1 MTGNRRSDRAAVWR
15 KLIARHESSRLS
27 VGALCRQAG
36 VSTASFYAWRRRLNA
51 SSRSDAVLARSSSLV
66 PVRVVED
73 APGSLS
79 EQAIEVTIDRVDQ
92 SGVFGHTPAICIA
105 IPADCDEASI
115 RRVLRAVI
123 CVSNEERTTVTKS
136 PSSQGGASC

>member
-1 MTGNRRSDRAAVWR
+1 MSGNRRSDRVAFWR
-15 KLIARHESSRLS
+15 KLIARYESSRLS
-27 VGALCRQAG
+27 VGAVCRQAG

-51 SSRSDAVLARSSSLV
+51 SGRSAPAIARSSSLV
-66 PVRVVED
+66 PVRVVAD

-79 EQAIEVTIDRVDQ
+79 EQAIEVTIDQ
-92 SGVFGHTPAICIA
+92 SGVSGHTPAICIA
-105 IPADCDEASI
+105 IPAGCGEASI

>member
-1 MTGNRRSDRAAVWR
+1 
-15 KLIARHESSRLS
+15 
-27 VGALCRQAG
+27 
-36 VSTASFYAWRRRLNA
+36 
-51 SSRSDAVLARSSSLV
+51 V
-66 PVRVVED
+66 PVRVVAD

-79 EQAIEVTIDRVDQ
+79 EQAIEVTIDQ
-92 SGVFGHTPAICIA
+92 SGVSGHTPAICIA
-105 IPADCDEASI
+105 IPAGCGEASI

>member
-1 MTGNRRSDRAAVWR
+1 
-15 KLIARHESSRLS
+15 
-27 VGALCRQAG
+27 
-36 VSTASFYAWRRRLNA
+36 LNA
-51 SSRSDAVLARSSSLV
+51 SGGSASAIARSSSLV

-79 EQAIEVTIDRVDQ
+79 EQAIEVTIDRGNQPGV
-92 SGVFGHTPAICIA
+92 SGHMPAICIA
-105 IPADCDEASI
+105 IPAGCDEASI

-123 CVSNEERTTVTKS
+123 CVSNEERTEIAES